1 MNAAEAVQRYREIAP
16 RLPTATFPKETRT
29 ARHLLDLVDDI
40 DCFVLD
46 GFGVLN
52 VGVEPVPGA
61 STQLAELQ
69 KRGKQLRVLTNGAS
83 FPSSFTTKKYRG
95 WGMHFDEAH
104 VVSSRDALAAHL
116 SQREDDLLWGVAAFP
131 DSGIEQFSVRTVLLG
146 DDPQVY
152 ERVDGFILLG
162 AGLWTM
168 QRQQLL
174 VAALKHHARPL
185 LVGNPDL
192 VAPHADSF
200 SDEPGLFAHAI
211 ADLGLAEPEFYGKP
225 FANAFVAVNR
235 TIQGI
240 PPERIAMV
248 GDTLHT
254 DILGGAAMGWKTV
267 LVINHGILRDLDP
280 EAEVLAAGIRPDY
293 IVPTT

>member
-1 MNAAEAVQRYREIAP
+1 MNAAEAVLRYREIAP
-16 RLPTATFPKETRT
+16 RLPAAKFPDKSRT

-61 STQLAELQ
+61 SEQLAELQ

-95 WGMHFDEAH
+95 WGMQFDESH
-104 VVSSRDALAAHL
+104 VVSSRDALAEHL
-116 SQREDDLLWGVAAFP
+116 AQRDDDLLWGVAAFP
-131 DSGIEQFSVRTVLLG
+131 DSGIEQFEARTVLLG
-146 DDPQVY
+146 DTPDVY
-152 ERVDGFILLG
+152 DSVDGFILLG
-162 AGLWTM
+162 AGLWTR

-174 VAALKHHARPL
+174 ETALKIRARPL

-192 VAPHADSF
+192 VAPLAGGF
-200 SDEPGLFAHAI
+200 SNEPGLFAHAI
-211 ADLGLAEPEFYGKP
+211 ADQGLAEPVFFGKP

-267 LVINHGILRDLDP
+267 LVLNHGILRDLDSD
-280 EAEVLAAGIRPDY
+280 AEIQAAGIRPDY
-293 IVPTT
+293 IVSTT